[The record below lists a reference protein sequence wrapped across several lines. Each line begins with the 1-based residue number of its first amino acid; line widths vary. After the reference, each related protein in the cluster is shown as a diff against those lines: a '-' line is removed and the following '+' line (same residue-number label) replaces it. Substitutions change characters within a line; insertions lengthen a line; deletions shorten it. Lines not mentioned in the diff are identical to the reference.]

1 MAESKTWI
9 LTDTD
14 AHVWHDHFE
23 ILLRNLNLP
32 AANRAAVRKK
42 TLRGGLSDGVD
53 LVEIDNGELSL
64 SVLPTRGMGIW
75 KGQYRDLE
83 LGWQSPAKGP
93 VNPQFVNLGERG
105 GLGWLAGFDEMIVRC
120 GLDSNGAPT
129 TDVVPNNMGEPA
141 EVELTLHGKIANIPA
156 SRVEV
161 HITPG
166 DPPQIAVVGEVCE
179 ASLFCPGLR
188 LRSTVSTRCGS
199 NAFTLVDEV
208 SNLKATPSE
217 MELLY
222 HCNFG
227 APFLEEGSHLETPAT
242 LVAPRDPRA
251 VEGIN
256 TYAQYLAPTPGYV
269 EQVYWYEPLA
279 DGEGNTLA
287 MLRNAAADKAVA
299 IRFNTNQLPCFT
311 QWKNTAAQSDGY
323 VTGLEPGTD
332 YPNTKT
338 FERQQGRL
346 VTLPP
351 GATYR
356 SEITLEIHD
365 SATAVA
371 AVQQEI
377 AQIQQT
383 AALTVHREPLN
394 TLSG

>member
-1 MAESKTWI
+1 MADSNTWI
-9 LTDTD
+9 LTDTET
-14 AHVWHDHFE
+14 HVWHDQFE

-53 LVEIDNGELSL
+53 LIEIDNGELSL

-75 KGQYRDLE
+75 KGHYRDLE
-83 LGWQSPAKGP
+83 LGWQSPARGP
-93 VNPQFVNLGERG
+93 VHPQFVNLQDRG

-120 GLDSNGAPT
+120 GLDSNGSPT
-129 TDVVPNNMGEPA
+129 TDVVPNNMGEPS
-141 EVELTLHGKIANIPA
+141 EVDLTLHGKIANIPA

-161 HITPG
+161 HITPD
-166 DPPQIAVVGEVCE
+166 DPPQITVVGEVYE

-199 NAFTLVDEV
+199 NAFTIVDEI
-208 SNLKATPSE
+208 SNLKGTDSE

-227 APFLEEGSHLETPAT
+227 APFLEAGAHIEIPAS
-242 LVAPRDPRA
+242 LVAPRDARA
-251 VEGIN
+251 VEGID
-256 TYAQYLAPTPGYV
+256 TYNQYLAPTPGYV

-279 DGEGNTLA
+279 DATGNTLA
-287 MLRNAAADKAVA
+287 MLRNATADKAVV
-299 IRFNTNQLPCFT
+299 IRFNTAELPSFT
-311 QWKNTAAQSDGY
+311 QWKNTAAQGDGY

-332 YPNTKT
+332 YPNSKP

-346 VTLPP
+346 VKMPP

-356 SEITLEIHD
+356 SEITLEVHD
-365 SATAVA
+365 TAPGVA

-377 AQIQQT
+377 ATIQQN
-383 AALTVHREPLN
+383 AELTVHQEPLN
-394 TLSG
+394 THSS